1 MVDWPNPYV
10 PRQAR
15 SCRGG
20 APEVKRGSCSPAP
33 PMQMMYDRGGLLKAR
48 ETLQRLRQGA
58 TAEWTWEELE
68 TYLRFFKRRR
78 DGTIK
83 TRLRHLRYMNERA
96 APPVQ
101 VRGPH
106 DEIVD
111 SFCAYVAHRELV
123 DRVPAPSLVN
133 DHKAIRVLGD
143 FLGIPRE
150 AWPTAPMLPAHDDRP
165 IPSPL
170 MVSELLHA
178 NYLPGAKRSYENAL
192 VRYLLAFD
200 FGIGLRF
207 PSEPHALTLDDV
219 DLDLGVLTITEPKKN
234 DRRRRIFIEPTWM
247 NDSLAHLSVKNWLRW
262 RRKIDSPSRALFV
275 QKDGKPFAT
284 KESLTNFLNRRVR
297 PRFPW
302 FYPYLGRHWSVNA
315 RLIEWDFDY
324 ARVATWHGHDSVNMT
339 KNSYERSA
347 RVLQAVHGDEWLK
360 RAFKPN
366 RPKPR
371 HEDESETPA
380 DLMASSR

>member
-1 MVDWPNPYV
+1 
-10 PRQAR
+10 
-15 SCRGG
+15 
-20 APEVKRGSCSPAP
+20 
-33 PMQMMYDRGGLLKAR
+33 MQMMYERGGLLKTR
-48 ETLQRLRQGA
+48 ETLQRLRQA
-58 TAEWTWEELE
+58 STAEWTWEELE

-78 DGTIK
+78 EGTIN
-83 TRLRHLRYMNERA
+83 TRVRHLRFMAQRA

-101 VRGPH
+101 LWGRH

-165 IPSPL
+165 IPSPE
-170 MVSELLHA
+170 MVSDLLHA
-178 NYLPGAKRSYENAL
+178 NYLPNSKRSYENAL

-200 FGIGLRF
+200 FGLGLRF
-207 PSEPHALTLDDV
+207 PSEPHALTLDNV
-219 DLDLGVLTITEPKKN
+219 DLELGVLTITEPKKN
-234 DRRRRIFIEPTWM
+234 DRRRRVFVEPTWL
-247 NDSLAHLSVKNWLRW
+247 NASLRHMSIKNWLRW
-262 RRKIDSPSRALFV
+262 RTKIDSSSRALFV
-275 QKDGKPFAT
+275 QKDGRPFAT
-284 KESLTNFLNRRVR
+284 KESLVNFLNRRVR

-347 RVLQAVHGDEWLK
+347 RVLQAVHGDEWLT
-360 RAFKPN
+360 RAFTPN
-366 RPKPR
+366 RPVR
-371 HEDESETPA
+371 DDEPQPTS
-380 DLMASSR
+380 